1 MSRLEDSRLK
11 RERIRGGEQSP
22 SKSRYMGDLAKEA
35 RPKIVIALGWLQK
48 MRLDYIFSH
57 V

>member
-11 RERIRGGEQSP
+11 RERIRGGEQSH

-35 RPKIVIALGWLQK
+35 RPKIVIALRWLQK

-57 V
+57 G